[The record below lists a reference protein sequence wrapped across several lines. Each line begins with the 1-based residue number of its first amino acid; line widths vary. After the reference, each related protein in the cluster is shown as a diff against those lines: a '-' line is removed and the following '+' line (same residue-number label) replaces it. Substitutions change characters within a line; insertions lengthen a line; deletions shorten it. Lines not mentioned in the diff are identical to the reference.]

1 MKKTNTFTN
10 IAMFVLFAAMLV
22 YLGVYLFR
30 STQQSYATAPAVLV
44 TVSESGQASGIVV
57 REEQVIASDK
67 EFLSLSVDDGK
78 EVARG
83 GEIAIGVDSKAALDS
98 ASRARELKKE
108 IAYVSSLLARAGSAS
123 GASDRDSDVRS
134 AILQLNA
141 AVSAGSTSEL
151 DDLCM
156 DLSSLLFGSATGT
169 VSQGDLDALNAE
181 LHQLEN
187 AGAGRGSI
195 TAPAAGLFT
204 STTDGYESLTPDMLE
219 NLTPDGVNAL
229 ERTTAATPADAIGKL
244 VTAKKWYFASVMNK
258 ADADRLNLNGSASLD
273 FPQHYNGTV
282 SATVLSKSEP
292 DSSGKVAV
300 VFACNAALAD
310 TLADTLAMRKTT
322 ADVVYSEH
330 TGLRVPLKAVHMD
343 DDGQSYVYVVTA
355 AQLEKKP
362 IEIIYQTDDYCLVAQ
377 STESNALRAGNE
389 IVVTGKGLSNGQV
402 VK

>member
-57 REEQVIASDK
+57 REEQVIESDK

-83 GEIAIGVDSKAALDS
+83 GELAIGVDSKAALDS

-108 IAYVSSLLARAGSAS
+108 IAYVSSLLSRAGSAS
-123 GASDRDSDVRS
+123 GASDLDSDVHS

-151 DDLCM
+151 DDICM
-156 DLSSLLFGSATGT
+156 NLSSLLFGSTTGA
-169 VSQGDLDALNAE
+169 VSQGDLNALNAE

-204 STTDGYESLTPDMLE
+204 STIDGYESLTPSMLE
-219 NLTPDGVNAL
+219 NLTPGSVDAL
-229 ERTTAATPADAIGKL
+229 ERTTPSTPTNAIGKL

-258 ADADRLNLNGSASLD
+258 SDADRLNLGSSAALD
-273 FPQHYNGTV
+273 FPQHYTGTV

-292 DSSGKVAV
+292 DSDGKVAV

-310 TLADTLAMRKTT
+310 TLAMRKAT

-377 STESNALRAGNE
+377 SAESNALRAGNE
-389 IVVTGKGLSNGQV
+389 IVVTGKGLSDGRV